1 MAIIQ
6 TLLHYGSY
14 LAAFYAVYL
23 LAGSLAFGLVL
34 WQKVYG
40 KAPTTSRIWSRP
52 RRSRRS
58 HMVSR
63 RSSCRSSTPK
73 WLFGRKHY

>member
-23 LAGSLAFGLVL
+23 LAGGLAFGLVL

-40 KAPTTSRIWSRP
+40 KTRPQPVPVRVRHARRAPREQD
-52 RRSRRS
+52 S
-58 HMVSR
+58 HYR
-63 RSSCRSSTPK
+63 
-73 WLFGRKHY
+73 

>member
-40 KAPTTSRIWSRP
+40 KSQRQPVPVRVRVHSER
-52 RRSRRS
+52 
-58 HMVSR
+58 MD
-63 RSSCRSSTPK
+63 
-73 WLFGRKHY
+73 GRERDSYYR

>member
-40 KAPTTSRIWSRP
+40 KSQRQPVPVRVHSER
-52 RRSRRS
+52 
-58 HMVSR
+58 MD
-63 RSSCRSSTPK
+63 
-73 WLFGRKHY
+73 GRERDSYYR